1 MGRATP
7 YQHYIADGHDAEIS
21 MLTVLS
27 GKEREMLTTDGLTI
41 PHRAEL
47 VIRPDRAAS
56 AGYFLPRHSVFGNRI
71 AEGRLTFA
79 REAKVE

>member
-1 MGRATP
+1 
-7 YQHYIADGHDAEIS
+7 
-21 MLTVLS
+21 
-27 GKEREMLTTDGLTI
+27 MLTTDGLTI